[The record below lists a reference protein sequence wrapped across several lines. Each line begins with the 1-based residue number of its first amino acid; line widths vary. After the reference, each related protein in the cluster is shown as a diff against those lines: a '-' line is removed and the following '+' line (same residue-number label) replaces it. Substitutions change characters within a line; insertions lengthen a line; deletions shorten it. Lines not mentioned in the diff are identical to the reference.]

1 MYNVICM
8 MLVGGFNL
16 HSEKYGFVNRDEDIP
31 NIWQNSIHVSN
42 HQPGWFTPRIHE
54 PVGN

>member
-1 MYNVICM
+1 M